1 MENLKNHHE
10 AKSKHHENSHNETK
24 MMHTNSL
31 NMLKTEHDQFKNDTL
46 NESSLIANERDELLI
61 ELNEISKILDNERI
75 KNYNLENTLKNS
87 DTTINK
93 EIKKRNMIIEQLNDC
108 KNEIHNLQNKLN
120 ENQVRM

>member
-1 MENLKNHHE
+1 
-10 AKSKHHENSHNETK
+10 